1 MSVARSLQ
9 PSGKGAAKADAPED
23 SQAGAKPPPP
33 PPPPPPESPAPPAP
47 PIPAGPAS
55 TAGFPGVAAHLKP
68 YKEAVQRFGACFE
81 ATLWASEK
89 HQRTRFE
96 VLVDECPFA
105 GVSVLDAGCARAELM
120 AYLGERGISPR
131 LYAGIEGVHELANAA
146 RERLKHCAIPS
157 VVVEGDFVADAGLL
171 ARVAKAAGAAGDAEG
186 RADVVVFS
194 GSLNT
199 LKTEAAIRVLDRA
212 WPVARRALV
221 FNFLSDCCTDEIRG
235 GDTGPAHRFDT
246 VRVLAWA
253 LTRTTR
259 VRFRQDYFPGG
270 HDATVVMLRESE

>member
-1 MSVARSLQ
+1 MLGRLAMSVARSLQ
-9 PSGKGAAKADAPED
+9 SSGKGAAKDGVSED
-23 SQAGAKPPPP
+23 SQ
-33 PPPPPPESPAPPAP
+33 PEGRPPAP
-47 PIPAGPAS
+47 APGL
-55 TAGFPGVAAHLKP
+55 PGVAAHLKP
-68 YKEAVQRFGACFE
+68 YKDAVQRFGACFE

-96 VLVDECPFA
+96 VLVDECSFS
-105 GVSVLDAGCARAELM
+105 GLSVLDAGCARAELM
-120 AYLGERGISPR
+120 AYLGERGIAPR
-131 LYAGIEGVHELANAA
+131 AYAGIEGVHELANAA

-157 VVVEGDFVADAGLL
+157 VVVEGDFVADAELL
-171 ARVAKAAGAAGDAEG
+171 GAAATASGERDA

-212 WPVARRALV
+212 WPVARRGLV

-270 HDATVVMLRESE
+270 HDATVVMLREPE